1 MHGDHCQL
9 RLRTSQTEEQA
20 ARSQKRGA
28 GCARAVAR
36 TTQRRNVSQGGNRS
50 EKEERRRVVPKGG
63 WELQGKVA
71 DVSVGLGRLFR
82 AWLESLG
89 FVDVG
94 LHMRV
99 NGRLIAPYGCSLS
112 PRARGHRS
120 ADLIDAQRSLTS
132 EVDEENVERENRKRN
147 RPAAAQIGRVCYYG
161 PLCTSYSLERAN
173 GKIVTKASSHRI
185 TDTQKIVCNIVRL

>member
-1 MHGDHCQL
+1 M
-9 RLRTSQTEEQA
+9 
-20 ARSQKRGA
+20 
-28 GCARAVAR
+28 
-36 TTQRRNVSQGGNRS
+36 SQGGNRS

-185 TDTQKIVCNIVRL
+185 TDTQKIVCNIVRLYVRHATITPSPKPPASLAPTPSLHQHHPVHYKAAIRDSEI